1 MARHALFVPL
11 IVAALAGCEPQTTM
25 TPVPYDAPAVATHV
39 SYGRIIAEHP
49 VTMQQ
54 TANGDRIGGAL
65 VGGLAGA
72 IIGNQFGGGTG
83 KDLMTGAGAVTGAV
97 IGGNLASQTRTYVSQ
112 AWTVRLDNGGT
123 MTIIQASNTFYVGMR
138 IRVVQNGSQTYLTP

>member
-1 MARHALFVPL
+1 MARHALFVPM

-25 TPVPYDAPAVATHV
+25 TSAPYEAPVVATHV

-54 TANGDRIGGAL
+54 TASGDRIGGAL

-97 IGGNLASQTRTYVSQ
+97 IGGNLASQTRTYV
-112 AWTVRLDNGGT
+112 
-123 MTIIQASNTFYVGMR
+123 VGHEQ
-138 IRVVQNGSQTYLTP
+138 RVHAVI